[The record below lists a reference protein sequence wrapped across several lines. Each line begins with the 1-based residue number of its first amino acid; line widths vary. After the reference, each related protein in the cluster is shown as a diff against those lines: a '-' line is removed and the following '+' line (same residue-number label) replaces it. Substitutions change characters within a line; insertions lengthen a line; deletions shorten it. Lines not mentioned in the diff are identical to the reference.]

1 MTILRHVAF
10 ILIALFLTLVLFEFW
25 GRFGNVMTH
34 VTKQEAS
41 APATAVQEPQQPV
54 QQTPGVVTMAIIPPK
69 PKCSTDHPCPK

>member
-10 ILIALFLTLVLFEFW
+10 IAIALILTLVLFEFW

-41 APATAVQEPQQPV
+41 APATVVQQPQQPV
-54 QQTPGVVTMAIIPPK
+54 QQTPGVVTMSIVQPK
-69 PKCSTDHPCPK
+69 ANCTKERPCPK